1 MTATAAQPLAKEIG
15 DLLASLPKELGAL
28 NSCPTLPE
36 NVASII
42 DHTLLAP
49 TATPSA
55 ILETCREAVEL
66 GAATV
71 CVNSCMVQYA
81 AEALRGTEVRP
92 ICTVGFPFG
101 AASPASK
108 AEETRQ
114 AVADGAREIDMVQNV
129 GLLKSG
135 DYDAVYNDIVGV
147 VDAAKTGQAAPVKVI
162 LETCYL
168 SRDEIA
174 IATLLSCLAGAA
186 FVKTSTGYGTGGAK
200 AEDIRLMYEI
210 ASKRKVQVKA
220 SGAVRT
226 LETVK
231 TMVANG
237 ATRVGASGTKA
248 IVAEAQGTGDAK
260 QASNSGY

>member
-1 MTATAAQPLAKEIG
+1 MTATAAQPLAQEIG
-15 DLLASLPKELGAL
+15 NLLASLPKELAPL
-28 NSCPTLPE
+28 DPPAKLPAGD

-49 TATPSA
+49 TATPSDILA
-55 ILETCREAVEL
+55 ICQEAMQL
-66 GAATV
+66 GTATV
-71 CVNSCMVQYA
+71 CVNSSMVQYA
-81 AEALRGTEVRP
+81 AEALRDTKVLP

-101 AASPASK
+101 AASRASK
-108 AEETRQ
+108 VAETQQ
-114 AVADGAREIDMVQNV
+114 AIKDGAREIDMVQNV

-135 DYDAVYNDIVGV
+135 DYDAVYQDILGV
-147 VDAAKTGQAAPVKVI
+147 VEEAAKVPVKVI

-168 SRDEIA
+168 SCDEIA
-174 IATLLSCLAGAA
+174 VATLLSCLAGAA

-210 ASKRKVQVKA
+210 ASKRNVQVKA

-226 LETVK
+226 LETVR

-237 ATRVGASGTKA
+237 ASRVGASGTKA
-248 IVAEAQGTGDAK
+248 IVAEAQGKGSAG
-260 QASNSGY
+260 QASSGY